1 MSRRCHRCKTH
12 YPKSETDCPFCREH
26 FPPLMNQLAKKDKKE
41 EAPQSPDPQVK
52 EIGYVGFF
60 KRLGAAIPDL
70 FIAGIV
76 AFFANIVL
84 EQGKFP
90 YPVLGTLF
98 ITGAFFLLLYSPL
111 CISSRYRA
119 TIGKILFGIIVVY
132 GNGRQCSF
140 SRALIRELGKY
151 VSLITLG
158 IGFVIIG
165 FTKKKQ
171 GLHDLLADT
180 VVIDRSDGLIY
191 QRTHVSDT
199 AIVTKRFRIAAII
212 ISVCIVCS
220 VIPLIYFGTTSS
232 KNISTKTIA
241 AYGLSSAADTIAD
254 SKYPEYSLGMYD
266 TANALEPDN
275 TKIQMKRLYV
285 LGSLGRVDEARFYLD
300 QMVVMYPNETTPM
313 IYKGDLLILEGKYQ
327 DAVAC
332 YEKALSADPKN
343 AKIWVKKG
351 DAYLIMAMTDM
362 TDIRDRYKNLTAN
375 SGKSGSANRSAPHDA
390 FQSSQ
395 PYQEAVKS
403 YNKAIEIDPMTSIAI
418 SGRILTSTQD
428 LVTTYDGIL
437 KDMNHRV

>member
-1 MSRRCHRCKTH
+1 M
-12 YPKSETDCPFCREH
+12 
-26 FPPLMNQLAKKDKKE
+26 
-41 EAPQSPDPQVK
+41 
-52 EIGYVGFF
+52 
-60 KRLGAAIPDL
+60 
-70 FIAGIV
+70 
-76 AFFANIVL
+76 
-84 EQGKFP
+84 
-90 YPVLGTLF
+90 
-98 ITGAFFLLLYSPL
+98 
-111 CISSRYRA
+111 
-119 TIGKILFGIIVVY
+119 
-132 GNGRQCSF
+132 
-140 SRALIRELGKY
+140 IRELGKY

-191 QRTHVSDT
+191 QRTHVSDL
-199 AIVTKRFRIAAII
+199 ASVTKKFRIAAII

-220 VIPLIYFGTTSS
+220 VIPLIYFGTMSS

-241 AYGLSSAADTIAD
+241 AYGLSSAADTIAG

-266 TANALEPDN
+266 TANAFEPDD

-285 LGSLGRVDEARFYLD
+285 LGNLGRVDEARFYLD

-313 IYKGDLLILEGKYQ
+313 IYKGDLLIQEGKYQ
-327 DAVAC
+327 DAVTC

-351 DAYLIMAMTDM
+351 DAHLIMAITEMTE
-362 TDIRDRYKNLTAN
+362 IRDRYKNLTAN
-375 SGKSGSANRSAPHDA
+375 SGSSGSVNRSVPHDA

-403 YNKAIEIDPMTSIAI
+403 YNKAIELDPMTSIAI

-437 KDMNHRV
+437 KDMNHRA